1 MEMEIRNTKY
11 VMEKMKLS
19 YDRMIRMILCYHT
32 VPTVQAKM
40 TDYPVPGR
48 VQLYYFDYL
57 VRARTGYG
65 VTVRVILIVCACVV
79 DETVPANVRF
89 PYHVQLR
96 VRVPGYSTTG

>member
-1 MEMEIRNTKY
+1 
-11 VMEKMKLS
+11 MEKMKLS
-19 YDRMIRMILCYHT
+19 YDRMIRMIRMILCYHT

-57 VRARTGYG
+57 VRARHAR

-96 VRVPGYSTTG
+96 VRV

>member
-1 MEMEIRNTKY
+1 MIALLNGNGNTKY

-19 YDRMIRMILCYHT
+19 YDRMICMILCYHT

-57 VRARTGYG
+57 VRARHAR

-79 DETVPANVRF
+79 DTAVPAYVRF
-89 PYHVQLR
+89 WAFITSSYGL
-96 VRVPGYSTTG
+96 G